1 VIESHPAGYRLAVP
15 PEAVDV
21 MAFET
26 LAARGSVRSRLGSDE
41 FQAAHE
47 HGRALSQDDASPS
60 LPARSRIP

>member
-1 VIESHPAGYRLAVP
+1 
-15 PEAVDV
+15 